1 MGLIEAAGLTR
12 RWQAEGRDYTV
23 VLDHL
28 SVAPGDRIALTGPSG
43 VGKSTL
49 IDLLALALAPDRAGR
64 FALAIGSE
72 WVDLAALWR
81 RGGRGRAAL
90 TALRARIIGYVPQT
104 GGLLPYLTVEGNIA
118 LTQHLSGRL
127 DPGLIR
133 QLAERLDIGELLGRK
148 PATLSVGQRQRVAIA
163 RALAHRPL
171 LLLADEPTASVD
183 PVRAAAILDLL
194 IDTARDAGTAL
205 VLASHDLDSLD
216 GRISRR
222 LVPMVTADAEGTSAV
237 FQPC

>member
-1 MGLIEAAGLTR
+1 MGLIEAADLTR
-12 RWQAEGRDYTV
+12 RWRAEGRDYTV

-28 SVAPGDRIALTGPSG
+28 VVEPGDRIALTGPSG

-64 FALAIGSE
+64 FTLTVGGDGI
-72 WVDLAALWR
+72 DLAALWR

-90 TALRARIIGYVPQT
+90 TALRARMIGYVPQS
-104 GGLLPYLTVEGNIA
+104 GGLLPYLSVEANIA
-118 LTQHLSGRL
+118 LTQHLSRRP
-127 DPGLIR
+127 DPARIR
-133 QLAERLDIGELLGRK
+133 HLAERLDIADLLGRK

-194 IDTARDAGTAL
+194 IETAREAGTAL

-222 LVPMVTADAEGTSAV
+222 LVPTVVADAEGTSAV
-237 FQPC
+237 FHPC